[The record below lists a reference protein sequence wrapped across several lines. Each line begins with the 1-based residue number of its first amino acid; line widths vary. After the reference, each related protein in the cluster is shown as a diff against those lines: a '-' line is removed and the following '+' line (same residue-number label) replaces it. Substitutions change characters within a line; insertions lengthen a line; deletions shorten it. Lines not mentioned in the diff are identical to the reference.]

1 MKRSTALLLTLVLG
15 SSCSI
20 PPVAYALAPSRV
32 VLTAAKDA
40 SVFLRGGAEG
50 AKIAEESV
58 KVFSAA
64 EKAQQFIHRGYRI
77 TPDLQKGGYW
87 IETLGGDTPVWV
99 NNAQEVYKHID
110 VISKG
115 VK

>member
-1 MKRSTALLLTLVLG
+1 MKRSMLVLT
-15 SSCSI
+15 I
-20 PPVAYALAPSRV
+20 ALAFNVQSTYAMGALKAAISASRAV
-32 VLTAAKDA
+32 
-40 SVFLRGGAEG
+40 GAEG

-87 IETLGGDTPVWV
+87 IESLGGAAPVWV

-110 VISKG
+110 VITKG